1 MYYFAYA
8 SNLNQKQMKTRCPDS
23 KPAFLATLPHYTMV
37 FLGWSREWHGATA
50 SIRVFRGEK
59 VLGAVYDVSEQ
70 CLRQLDKYESGY
82 SRLKVTVFSEDNEPV
97 EAITYIKGSQIQ
109 VEEGKPSPEYLSIIK
124 QGFRDWRI
132 V

>member
-37 FLGWSREWHGATA
+37 FLGWSREWHGAKA
-50 SIRVFRGEK
+50 SIRAFRGEK
-59 VLGAVYDVSEQ
+59 VLGAVYEGSEQ
-70 CLRQLDKYESGY
+70 WLRQLDKSESSY
-82 SRLKVTVFSEDNEPV
+82 SRLKVTVISEDNEAV
-97 EAITYIKGSQIQ
+97 EAITYIKGGQIQ

-124 QGFRDWRI
+124 QGFKDWRM